1 MNVGFFKKY
10 KHKKFTYSPLYYN
23 QQKEDLEERIR
34 RIEREENGSGNED
47 NYFPG
52 NIKGSFQHL
61 RSLRSKSQRSSS
73 IRIIIIAAILIAIVY
88 IILGL

>member
-1 MNVGFFKKY
+1 MNISFFRSY
-10 KHKKFTYSPLYYN
+10 KHKKFTYNPLYYN
-23 QQKEDLEERIR
+23 EQKENLEERIR
-34 RIEREENGSGNED
+34 KIEREVNGSGNEH
-47 NYFPG
+47 NYYPG

-88 IILGL
+88 IIFGL